1 VSLKTIII
9 EVVQVNKIMNTI
21 SLKTKVDADGK
32 LSLQLP
38 PELANQELDL
48 VIVYQSTL
56 QPNEELRSTVDSF
69 YGCLSDDPILVEEEN
84 QKEIA

>member
-1 VSLKTIII
+1 MKTIII
-9 EVVQVNKIMNTI
+9 EVVQVNKNMNTI

-48 VIVYQSTL
+48 VIVYQSIQ
-56 QPNEELRSTVDSF
+56 QPNKEELRSTVDSF

-84 QKEIA
+84 QKETA

>member
-1 VSLKTIII
+1 
-9 EVVQVNKIMNTI
+9 MNSI

-38 PELANQELDL
+38 QELANQELDL
-48 VIVYQSTL
+48 VVVYQSTQ
-56 QPNEELRSTVDSF
+56 QPHKEELRSTVDSF
-69 YGCLSDDPILVEEEN
+69 YGCLSDEPILVDEQS

>member
-1 VSLKTIII
+1 
-9 EVVQVNKIMNTI
+9 MNTI

-38 PELANQELDL
+38 PELVNQELDL
-48 VIVYQSTL
+48 VIVYQSIQ
-56 QPNEELRSTVDSF
+56 QPHKEELRSTVDSF
-69 YGCLSDDPILVEEEN
+69 YGCLSDDPISVEEEN